1 MGALERAARGLTA
14 ADDLIAAASRPS
26 ALRQI
31 EEATAKALAFDKVA
45 RGQSAVADMLATS
58 ERYRQLVEG
67 PSAQIRAFEE
77 ALRKP
82 SAVADALAA
91 AERQTELIRKTSAQA
106 LIFERYQSLSP
117 NVARLVEMTQ
127 QPAYLD
133 ALARMTDP
141 ASQIHRSNVAML
153 LAQRPA
159 GLDRLAE
166 IAAGRVSAF
175 YSAFL
180 GRDPWSTVLARR
192 MGAIDAE
199 WVLAEDPEASA
210 EAFARM
216 GRLADATRYG
226 EPFTDETT
234 EIIVEELGVPS
245 QAPEE
250 IETVEAREE
259 RFDEAGRARE
269 LIAFPPV
276 AYREVLV
283 SSGFGLVF
291 PAPPV
296 VATVEPTFEPFKF
309 SPETGYL
316 LQSLEAHLR
325 QHVSLRLEA
334 LDGAAW
340 VRRRVQP
347 GVRDR
352 WKARQDD
359 ARAAGKP
366 VFALIH
372 YADFM
377 DLLDIIVARNNW
389 PQFVDAFRCPL
400 NLRVSL
406 LRLYNIRNDGA
417 HSRPLALSDI
427 LFAMAEGGLIFR
439 SLGLPI
445 EYRT

>member
-1 MGALERAARGLTA
+1 MSDELAKLGSKMGALERAARGLTA
-14 ADDLIAAASRPS
+14 ADDLLAAASRPS

-31 EEATAKALAFDKVA
+31 EEATSKALAFDKVA

-58 ERYRQLVEG
+58 ERYRQLIEG
-67 PSAQIRAFEE
+67 PSARVRAVEE
-77 ALRKP
+77 ALRMP
-82 SAVADALAA
+82 STLTDALAA
-91 AERQTELIRKTSAQA
+91 AERQIDLIRKISPQIQA
-106 LIFERYQSLSP
+106 FERFQSLSP

-127 QPAYLD
+127 RPVYLD

-141 ASQIHRSNVAML
+141 ASQVRQSHAAML

-175 YSAFL
+175 DGGFL
-180 GRDPWSTVLARR
+180 ERDPWSSVLARR

-199 WVLAEDPEASA
+199 WVLADEPEASA

-269 LIAFPPV
+269 LIAFPPA

-309 SPETGYL
+309 SPETGHL

-325 QHVSLRLEA
+325 EHVSLRLEA
-334 LDGAAW
+334 LDGTAW

-347 GVRDR
+347 ARDK

-359 ARAAGKP
+359 ARSAGKP
-366 VFALIH
+366 VFGPIY

-377 DLLDIIVARNNW
+377 DLLD
-389 PQFVDAFRCPL
+389 
-400 NLRVSL
+400 
-406 LRLYNIRNDGA
+406 
-417 HSRPLALSDI
+417 
-427 LFAMAEGGLIFR
+427 
-439 SLGLPI
+439 
-445 EYRT
+445 